1 MFAIEKRT
9 HDKIENYVLDIFET
23 RQNKLK
29 EDDKRNPKEETI
41 KYIEMK
47 FQTQNENITEN
58 CMFLTREK
66 KKTCRV

>member
-9 HDKIENYVLDIFET
+9 HDKIENYVLHIFET

>member
-47 FQTQNENITEN
+47 FQTQNENIAEN